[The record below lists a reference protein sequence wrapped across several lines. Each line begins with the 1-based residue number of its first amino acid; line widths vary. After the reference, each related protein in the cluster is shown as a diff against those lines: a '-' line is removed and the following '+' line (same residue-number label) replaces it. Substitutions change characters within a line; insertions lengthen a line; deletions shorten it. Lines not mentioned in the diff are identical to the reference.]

1 MNPTADIGVI
11 GLAVMGENLA
21 LNFASRNFITAVYN
35 RTTARVDAF
44 MAERAA
50 GKPLIGCRSI
60 EEFAAA
66 LKRPR
71 KILLMVKAGE
81 AVDACISSLLPVLE
95 PGDIVMDGGNS
106 FYADTVRREKELAKA
121 GIRYLGVGISG
132 GEEGAL
138 HGPSLMPGGDASA
151 WPEVEPMLKA
161 IAAKVDGNT
170 PCCEWIGPGG
180 SGHYVKMV
188 HNGIEYADMQ
198 LIAETYGYLR
208 DRLHLDAEKIQAVFE
223 AWRRGPLA
231 GYLIDITAEI
241 LKVRDA
247 GSGKLLLDLI
257 LDAPGQKGTG
267 RWTSETALE
276 TGTPV
281 PTLTQAVY
289 QRNLDAAKELR
300 QTGSRLLAP
309 PEEAE
314 PYQEEEQEEVI
325 DALESALYCSK
336 ICAYAQ
342 GFELLKAAEQ
352 RFNWPL
358 HYGEIALLWRGGC
371 IIRADFLGE
380 IKKAYDRN
388 PELENLMFDD
398 YFRTELDNG
407 QEGWRLIAA
416 DALLSGVA
424 MPAMF
429 SAVGYYDSRR
439 RADSPSNL
447 IQAQRDFFGA
457 HTFERKDR
465 PRGEFF
471 HHEWNQPGAEL

>member
-21 LNFASRNFITAVYN
+21 LNFASRNFTTAVYN

-60 EEFAAA
+60 EAFAAA

-223 AWRRGPLA
+223 AWRRSPLA

-314 PYQEEEQEEVI
+314 PYPEEEQEEVI